1 MELTEVAQGS
11 GLADTYYLDVDCLLV
26 CFLFGPLRG

>member
-26 CFLFGPLRG
+26 AFFLGH